1 MRVVAKVHY
10 LRVLVKRRSRE
21 FLGIFVVDVDGDR
34 PNVVPRLAHLE
45 TT

>member
-1 MRVVAKVHY
+1 MVAKVHY

-21 FLGIFVVDVDGDR
+21 FLDIFVIDVDSDR